1 MLTTLEKVDLLQ
13 HVHIFREI
21 PTESL
26 LRIATVTTEVRLE
39 DRQVL
44 FSENS
49 PADAMFVLLKG
60 EITLTQAGREEQR
73 LARFEVAGAFALLA
87 ERTQA
92 ERAGVRGPTVAL
104 KIGREDFYEAMTED
118 INITRGIMRALVGLL
133 TP

>member
-26 LRIATVTTEVRLE
+26 LRIAAVAHELELE
-39 DRQVL
+39 DHQVL

-60 EITLTQAGREEQR
+60 EIVLTRAGREEQR
-73 LARFEVAGAFALLA
+73 LAPFEVAGAFALLA
-87 ERTQA
+87 ERVQT
-92 ERAGVRGPTVAL
+92 ERASVRRPTAAL
-104 KIGREDFYEAMTED
+104 KIAREDLHEAMAED
-118 INITRGIMRALVGLL
+118 VNITRGILRALVGLL
-133 TP
+133 GS